1 MEIWLWAFIGIM
13 AVIIVALLVK
23 VHLLQKAA
31 KEIETAFADRLITD
45 TNTLI
50 DISTGD
56 KYMRSL
62 ANAINIQLRKL
73 RAQRHRFRQGD
84 TELKNAVTNISH
96 DLRTPLTAICGYL
109 DLLEQEDKSEAVKR
123 YLEIIRNRTEILAQL
138 TEELFRYSV
147 IVSSE
152 GNAVKEPVAI
162 GSILEESIAAF
173 YTALNE
179 RGIVPD
185 IQMPQGKVI
194 RTLDSSAL
202 ARVFSNLLNNA
213 IKYSDGDLDITLSE
227 AGEITFTNTASGLN
241 EVQIGKLFDR
251 FYTVEAARKTTGLG
265 LAIARTLIEQMNG
278 TISAKYENSRLSIC
292 IVLPDTKFGD
302 CNSRDLLMI

>member
-1 MEIWLWAFIGIM
+1 MELWLWAFIGMM
-13 AVIIVALLVK
+13 AMMIVALLVK

-50 DISTGD
+50 DISTSD
-56 KYMRSL
+56 QSMRSL

-73 RAQRHRFRQGD
+73 RAQRRRFNQGD
-84 TELKNAVTNISH
+84 LELKNAITNISH

-109 DLLEQEDKSEAVKR
+109 DLLEQEEQSEVVKR

-152 GNAVKEPVAI
+152 GNAVKEAVAI
-162 GSILEESIAAF
+162 GSVLEESIAAF

-185 IQMPQGKVI
+185 IQMPQSKVI
-194 RTLDSSAL
+194 RTLDRSAL

-213 IKYSDGDLDITLSE
+213 IKYSDGDLDITLSV

-241 EVQIGKLFDR
+241 EVQVGKLFDR
-251 FYTVEAARKTTGLG
+251 FYTVDAARKSTGLG

-278 TISAKYENSRLSIC
+278 TISAKYENGRLSIC
-292 IVLPDTKFGD
+292 IVPPDA
-302 CNSRDLLMI
+302 

>member
-1 MEIWLWAFIGIM
+1 MELWLWAFIGIM
-13 AVIIVALLVK
+13 AVMIIALLVK
-23 VHLLQKAA
+23 VHLLRKAA
-31 KEIETAFADRLITD
+31 KEIETAFAARLITD

-50 DISTGD
+50 DISTSD
-56 KYMRSL
+56 QYMRSL

-73 RAQRHRFRQGD
+73 RGERHRFQQGD
-84 TELKNAVTNISH
+84 IELKNAITNISH

-109 DLLEQEDKSEAVKR
+109 DLLEQEDQSEAVKR

-147 IVSSE
+147 IVSSK

-162 GSILEESIAAF
+162 GSVLEESIAAF
-173 YTALNE
+173 YTALND

-185 IQMPQGKVI
+185 IQISQNKVI
-194 RTLDSSAL
+194 RMLDRSAL

-213 IKYSDGDLDITLSE
+213 IKYSDGDLEITLSE
-227 AGEITFTNTASGLN
+227 AGEIIFTNTASGLN
-241 EVQIGKLFDR
+241 EVQVGKLFDR
-251 FYTVEAARKTTGLG
+251 FYTVDAARKSTGLG
-265 LAIARTLIEQMNG
+265 LAIARTLTEQMNG

-292 IVLPDTKFGD
+292 IVLPDA
-302 CNSRDLLMI
+302 

>member
-13 AVIIVALLVK
+13 AMIIAALLVK
-23 VHLLQKAA
+23 IYILRKSA
-31 KEIETAFADRLITD
+31 KEIESAFADRLITD

-56 KYMRSL
+56 RYMRSL
-62 ANAINIQLRKL
+62 ANAVNVQLRKL
-73 RAQRHRFRQGD
+73 RAERHRFRQGD

-109 DLLEQEDKSEAVKR
+109 DLLEQEDKSETVER

-147 IVSSE
+147 IISNE
-152 GNAVKEPVAI
+152 KDTVKEPVI
-162 GSILEESIAAF
+162 INEVLEESIAAF

-179 RGIVPD
+179 RGITPD
-185 IQMPQGKVI
+185 IKIPQNKVI
-194 RTLDSSAL
+194 RSLDRSAL

-227 AGEITFTNTASGLN
+227 TGEITFANTASALN
-241 EVQIGKLFDR
+241 KVQVGKLFDR
-251 FYTVEAARKTTGLG
+251 FYTVEAARKSTGLG

-278 TISAKYENSRLSIC
+278 TITAEYENGRLSIRIFFTC
-292 IVLPDTKFGD
+292 G
-302 CNSRDLLMI
+302 

>member
-1 MEIWLWAFIGIM
+1 MGIWLWVLIGIM
-13 AVIIVALLVK
+13 AMIIVALLVK
-23 VHLLQKAA
+23 IYFLQKAA

-62 ANAINIQLRKL
+62 ANAMNIQLRKL
-73 RAQRHRFRQGD
+73 RAQRHRFKQGD

-179 RGIVPD
+179 RGIVPE

-194 RTLDSSAL
+194 RTLDRSAL

-227 AGEITFTNTASGLN
+227 TGEITFTNTASGLN

-251 FYTVEAARKTTGLG
+251 FYTVEAARKSTGLG

-278 TISAKYENSRLSIC
+278 TISAKYENSRLSIY
-292 IVLPDTKFGD
+292 IVLPDTKYEGV
-302 CNSRDLLMI
+302 

>member
-13 AVIIVALLVK
+13 AMIIAALLVK
-23 VHLLQKAA
+23 IYILRKSA
-31 KEIETAFADRLITD
+31 KEIENAFADRLITD

-56 KYMRSL
+56 RYMRSL
-62 ANAINIQLRKL
+62 ANAVNVQLRKL
-73 RAQRHRFRQGD
+73 RAERHRFRQGD

-109 DLLEQEDKSEAVKR
+109 DLLEQEDKSETVER

-147 IVSSE
+147 IISNE
-152 GNAVKEPVAI
+152 KDAVKEPI
-162 GSILEESIAAF
+162 IINEILEESIAAF

-179 RGIVPD
+179 RGITPD
-185 IQMPQGKVI
+185 IKMPQNKVI
-194 RTLDSSAL
+194 RALDRSSL

-227 AGEITFTNTASGLN
+227 TGEITFANTASALN
-241 EVQIGKLFDR
+241 KVQVGKLFDR
-251 FYTVEAARKTTGLG
+251 FYTVEAARKSTGLG
-265 LAIARTLIEQMNG
+265 LAISRTLIEQMDG
-278 TISAKYENSRLSIC
+278 TITAEYENGRLSIRIFFAC
-292 IVLPDTKFGD
+292 G
-302 CNSRDLLMI
+302 

>member
-1 MEIWLWAFIGIM
+1 MDIWLWAFIGIM
-13 AVIIVALLVK
+13 VMIIIALFAK
-23 VHLLQKAA
+23 ICILQKAA

-56 KYMRSL
+56 RYMRGL
-62 ANAINIQLRKL
+62 ANAVNIQLRKL
-73 RAQRHRFRQGD
+73 RAERHRFRQGD

-109 DLLEQEDKSEAVKR
+109 DLLEQEDKSETVKQ
-123 YLEIIRNRTEILAQL
+123 YLEIIRNRTELLTQL
-138 TEELFRYSV
+138 TEELFCYSV
-147 IVSSE
+147 LVSNE
-152 GNAVKEPVAI
+152 ENAVKEPVAI

-179 RGIVPD
+179 RGIVPK
-185 IQMPQGKVI
+185 IQMPQDKVI
-194 RTLDSSAL
+194 RILDRSAL

-213 IKYSDGDLDITLSE
+213 VKYSDGDLDITLSE
-227 AGEITFTNTASGLN
+227 TGEITFANTASGLN

-251 FYTVEAARKTTGLG
+251 FYTVETAQKSTGLG
-265 LAIARTLIEQMNG
+265 LAIARTLMEQMNG
-278 TISAKYENSRLSIC
+278 TISAKYENCRLSIC
-292 IVLPDTKFGD
+292 IVLPDTKFEGV
-302 CNSRDLLMI
+302 